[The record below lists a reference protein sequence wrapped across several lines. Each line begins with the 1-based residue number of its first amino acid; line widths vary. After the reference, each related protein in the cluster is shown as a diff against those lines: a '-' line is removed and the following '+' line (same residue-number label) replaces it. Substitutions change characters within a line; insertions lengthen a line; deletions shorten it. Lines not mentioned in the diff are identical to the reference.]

1 MKRNCY
7 LTLLKNIV
15 VAAIFFLTPYIS
27 FAQPGNDNCS
37 SASNLTS
44 TFSCTS
50 GTSGNVRNAT
60 SQTTYV
66 PGACGGA
73 TNLTTY
79 DVWYRFTAVAS
90 TTTISLNNLGS
101 SFGSVTPYVELLSG
115 TCGILSL
122 TSLACQ
128 AGTSELV
135 ATGLTV
141 GTQYYIRIYVTTN
154 PALSGTST
162 TWGFRVCVTHPV
174 ASTVATGKS
183 FINITRPGGGA
194 VNPGDELEIRVSVNV
209 STNNTRIF
217 RTRFNDTIPD
227 NLNYVP
233 NSMRIL
239 TNEGKQYKAF
249 TDVGGDDQGYYNA
262 ATRTVRFNLGRD
274 TVGNL
279 LGNLSSTGIDTSL
292 GGGYFD
298 PQAHFPRAN
307 GVLMIV
313 TYRVIVDASV
323 SYNTIFNYGS
333 GVLRYRNKLSAA
345 GATDIELAPNRLTF
359 IVYPNY
365 GLCSNASGL
374 NYISAGNG
382 DFGSGT
388 SHNGVN
394 PGTVPGYNYV
404 SVATSN
410 PGDGNYAVVK
420 NLSPSESTNMFL
432 ARPEATATSRVFGVW
447 DIIGDHTGAADPLA
461 GNLPPANGVS
471 GGYMLAVNSA
481 FQLSV
486 ANNQIITGLCEN
498 TYYEFSAWFRNVCK
512 RCGIDSAGRGASG
525 VSVNAAYIPTALGD
539 SSGVKP
545 NLTFQINGVDYYLS
559 GDIDY
564 AGNYGQWVKK
574 GFVFVTAPGQTSLT
588 ISIKNNAPGGGGND
602 WVMDDIS
609 FQTCL
614 PTLNMR
620 PSNSPTYCQNN
631 QVDISVAVATFFNN
645 YDYYRWER
653 STDNGATWVSAP
665 EMPGVQTFGFTN
677 YSGEYRDTASLPS
690 FLASNA
696 NNGYR
701 YRIRVATTTTNL
713 STDACALYNST
724 DIITINVSPSC
735 DVLPAQILQFNI
747 QLKENKSNLLWKV
760 KQENNLL
767 AYVVERSNDGNNFSA
782 IGTLAARGA
791 LHNEEQYLFND
802 PALVTGK
809 VYYRLK
815 LTGIDGAIKYS
826 NILSVSAG
834 QQQIFAITN
843 LVNPFV
849 NRLSFQLNTYLDGPV
864 DVQLTDASGR
874 LIIQKKMMA
883 VKGMNAIV
891 VNAPGELQ
899 KGTFFLRVVSDA
911 GVVNK
916 VIQKQ

>member
-1 MKRNCY
+1 MGEERLCFCY
-7 LTLLKNIV
+7 
-15 VAAIFFLTPYIS
+15 
-27 FAQPGNDNCS
+27 S
-37 SASNLTS
+37 S
-44 TFSCTS
+44 
-50 GTSGNVRNAT
+50 
-60 SQTTYV
+60 
-66 PGACGGA
+66 
-73 TNLTTY
+73 
-79 DVWYRFTAVAS
+79 
-90 TTTISLNNLGS
+90 
-101 SFGSVTPYVELLSG
+101 
-115 TCGILSL
+115 
-122 TSLACQ
+122 
-128 AGTSELV
+128 
-135 ATGLTV
+135 
-141 GTQYYIRIYVTTN
+141 
-154 PALSGTST
+154 
-162 TWGFRVCVTHPV
+162 
-174 ASTVATGKS
+174 
-183 FINITRPGGGA
+183 
-194 VNPGDELEIRVSVNV
+194 
-209 STNNTRIF
+209 
-217 RTRFNDTIPD
+217 
-227 NLNYVP
+227 
-233 NSMRIL
+233 
-239 TNEGKQYKAF
+239 
-249 TDVGGDDQGYYNA
+249 
-262 ATRTVRFNLGRD
+262 
-274 TVGNL
+274 
-279 LGNLSSTGIDTSL
+279 
-292 GGGYFD
+292 
-298 PQAHFPRAN
+298 
-307 GVLMIV
+307 
-313 TYRVIVDASV
+313 
-323 SYNTIFNYGS
+323 
-333 GVLRYRNKLSAA
+333 
-345 GATDIELAPNRLTF
+345 
-359 IVYPNY
+359 
-365 GLCSNASGL
+365 
-374 NYISAGNG
+374 
-382 DFGSGT
+382 
-388 SHNGVN
+388 
-394 PGTVPGYNYV
+394 
-404 SVATSN
+404 
-410 PGDGNYAVVK
+410 
-420 NLSPSESTNMFL
+420 
-432 ARPEATATSRVFGVW
+432 
-447 DIIGDHTGAADPLA
+447 
-461 GNLPPANGVS
+461 
-471 GGYMLAVNSA
+471 
-481 FQLSV
+481 
-486 ANNQIITGLCEN
+486 
-498 TYYEFSAWFRNVCK
+498 
-512 RCGIDSAGRGASG
+512 
-525 VSVNAAYIPTALGD
+525 
-539 SSGVKP
+539 
-545 NLTFQINGVDYYLS
+545 
-559 GDIDY
+559 
-564 AGNYGQWVKK
+564 
-574 GFVFVTAPGQTSLT
+574 GQTSLT

>member
-1 MKRNCY
+1 MLRNA
-7 LTLLKNIV
+7 V
-15 VAAIFFLTPYIS
+15 FAAVFFLTPYIS
-27 FAQPGNDNCS
+27 FAQPANDNCS

-50 GTSGNVRNAT
+50 GTSGNVRSAT

-79 DVWYRFTAVAS
+79 DVWYRFTAAAS
-90 TTTISLNNLGS
+90 TTTISLNSLGS
-101 SFGSVTPYVELLSG
+101 SFGSVIPYVELLSG
-115 TCGILSL
+115 TCGTLSL

-128 AGTSELV
+128 VGTSELV

-183 FINITRPGGGA
+183 FINITRPNGGA

-217 RTRFNDTIPD
+217 RTRYNDTIPN

-249 TDVGGDDQGYYNA
+249 TDLGGDDQGYYNA

-274 TVGNL
+274 TTGNL

-298 PQAHFPRAN
+298 PQTHFPRAN

-323 SYNTIFNYGS
+323 SYNTIFNYGP

-345 GATDIELAPNRLTF
+345 GATDIELAPNSLTF

-365 GLCSNASGL
+365 GLCNNATGANNVSPG
-374 NYISAGNG
+374 SG

-388 SHNGVN
+388 AHNGAN

-404 SVATSN
+404 SVATGN

-420 NLSPSESTNMFL
+420 NLSPSQNTVATT
-432 ARPEATATSRVFGVW
+432 ARPETSATHRVFGVW
-447 DIIGDHTGAADPLA
+447 DIIGDHTGAVDPLA
-461 GNLPPANGVS
+461 GNPPSANGAN
-471 GGYMLAVNSA
+471 GGYMLAVNAA
-481 FQLSV
+481 FQLSI
-486 ANNQIITGLCEN
+486 ANNQTITGLCEN
-498 TYYEFSAWFRNVCK
+498 TYYEFSAWFRNICK

-525 VSVNAAYIPTALGD
+525 VSVNAAYIPTAPND

-545 NLTFQINGVDYYLS
+545 NLTFQIDGIDYYLS

-564 AGNYGQWVKK
+564 IGEYGQWVKK
-574 GFVFVTAPGQTSLT
+574 GFVFMTDPGQTSVT

-602 WVMDDIS
+602 WAMDDIE
-609 FQTCL
+609 FRTCL
-614 PTLNMR
+614 PSLEMR
-620 PSNSPTYCQNN
+620 PSINPTYCQNG
-631 QVDISVAVATFFNN
+631 QVDISVAVSTFFNN
-645 YDYYRWER
+645 FSYYQWER
-653 STDNGATWVSAP
+653 STDNGITWLPAP
-665 EMPGVQTFGFTN
+665 ESPSVQTFN
-677 YSGEYRDTASLPS
+677 YVNGGGTYRDTVALPS
-690 FLASNA
+690 FLATPA
-696 NNGYR
+696 VDGYR
-701 YRIRVATTTTNL
+701 YRIRTSTSL
-713 STDACALYNST
+713 SNIGVQNCAVYNNTDVVTVDVHPTC
-724 DIITINVSPSC
+724 V
-735 DVLPAQILQFNI
+735 VLPAHVTALHVE
-747 QLKENKSNLLWKV
+747 LKNMYSSLKWKV
-760 KQENNLL
+760 KNEMSL
-767 AYVVERSNDGNNFSA
+767 YSYTVERSDNGVQFKA
-782 IGTLAARGA
+782 IGVVLAKGS
-791 LHNEEQYLFND
+791 HFGEEQYFFYD
-802 PALVTGK
+802 QTLVKGK

-815 LTGIDGAIKYS
+815 LTSNDEGVKYS
-826 NILSVSAG
+826 DIVSVTAG
-834 QQQIFAITN
+834 QQQNFVIRN
-843 LVNPFV
+843 LVNPFAS
-849 NRLSFQLNTYLDGPV
+849 RLSFQLETYQYGFV
-864 DVQLTDASGR
+864 DVHLADAAGKLVTQR
-874 LIIQKKMMA
+874 KVQV
-883 VKGMNAIV
+883 VKGINAIALDV
-891 VNAPGELQ
+891 PANLQ
-899 KGTFFLRVVSDA
+899 KGVYLLSIKSEVGS
-911 GVVNK
+911 VNK
-916 VIQKQ
+916 TIQKL